1 MAFGAYVVIYRIYL
15 RSWFA
20 TQPFPQA
27 VLPLLLINT
36 FRYMGLA
43 AMVPGQLEP
52 TIPFRALQVIGW
64 GDFAAGTSAL
74 LAAIAVHHRWTAAT
88 TLVGLFTIIGFA
100 DVIAVGY
107 TASAAEI
114 FESNMG
120 TQWFVSVF
128 YAPAFLL
135 SQGYIA
141 YRLVGHLRASR
152 ANSISPN

>member
-64 GDFAAGTSAL
+64 GDFA
-74 LAAIAVHHRWTAAT
+74 
-88 TLVGLFTIIGFA
+88 
-100 DVIAVGY
+100 
-107 TASAAEI
+107 
-114 FESNMG
+114 NMG